1 MKAKLLSIVLLI
13 ALFWGMAAVQ
23 PGYAQDTAPTEGL
36 NQTGV
41 SITPA
46 TDSKSG
52 QPGTLVTYSLTVANN
67 TGGDIELKV
76 TANNFSSTTWGVN
89 LDAPNA
95 FTLGNGSTKT
105 VVVTIAVPDPISIGS
120 MVETT
125 VTVSGVSSTVSA
137 TAKLTTT
144 ASGPA
149 TTPTSPAPGRPLL
162 VLDSYSV
169 GADSIKAG
177 SQFDLTLRVR
187 NNGQDFGRNVVLTFS
202 GSEFMPVDTGGVR
215 SLSEIDPGER
225 LDVVQPFI
233 ASSSLFGVKY
243 GSITVNVSYTD
254 LTGSAS
260 YTETFT
266 ITISLSQPSSSG
278 GVARP
283 TATPTAISRP
293 QLVVS
298 NYETDVE
305 PLQPGSMFTLD
316 LSVTNL
322 GNADARTV
330 TMVLGGGSADT
341 GTPGA
346 GGVSGGGSDLSTFAP
361 LGSSNLV
368 FLGDLPAGASK
379 EISVPL
385 VVNVTANPAAYA
397 FKISFVFDDTKGVRQ
412 SNDQIITLLVFQ
424 LPQVEIGFYRDP
436 GVFMTGNMNML
447 PLQITNLGRKS
458 AVLGNIKVTAQNADV
473 TNNVSLVG
481 ALEPGG
487 YFTLDANVMPY
498 QAGPLDLE
506 VTVNY
511 TDDFNQ
517 QRVIVQNMSI
527 EVQEMPAPEPMPEG
541 QDPNFPTDGNGSSGN
556 ENLWQK
562 IVRFFKGLF
571 GLDSSPSVPETPIEE
586 IPIEPQPG
594 NSKPIQPGPKG

>member
-1 MKAKLLSIVLLI
+1 MKAKLISIVLLI
-13 ALFWGMAAVQ
+13 ALFLGMAAVQ
-23 PGYAQDTAPTEGL
+23 PGYAQDTAPMVGL
-36 NQTGV
+36 NQTGI
-41 SITPA
+41 SITPG
-46 TDSKSG
+46 TDAKSG
-52 QPGTLVTYSLTVANN
+52 QPGAVVLYTLTVKN
-67 TGGDIELKV
+67 TGTTPLTLTIPHPIE
-76 TANNFSSTTWGVN
+76 
-89 LDAPNA
+89 
-95 FTLGNGSTKT
+95 
-105 VVVTIAVPDPISIGS
+105 IGGW
-120 MVETT
+120 T
-125 VTVSGVSSTVSA
+125 VTVNPTTDFTLQPEGVQDVIVAVGIPASA
-137 TAKLTTT
+137 NPGSNYPAKISFLTGGSEIGSAILTTT
-144 ASGPA
+144 TPA
-149 TTPTSPAPGRPLL
+149 TGRPLL

-169 GADSIKAG
+169 GTDSIKAG

-254 LTGSAS
+254 LAGAAT

-283 TATPTAISRP
+283 TATPTAVSRP

-298 NYETDVE
+298 NYGTDVE

-330 TMVLGGGSADT
+330 TMVLGGGGSADT

-346 GGVSGGGSDLSTFAP
+346 GGVSGGGGDLSTFAP

-368 FLGDLPAGASK
+368 YLGDLVAGATQK
-379 EISVPL
+379 ISVPL

-556 ENLWQK
+556 ETLWQK

-571 GLDSSPSVPETPIEE
+571 GLDSSPSAPETPIEE
-586 IPIEPQPG
+586 IPIEPLPG
-594 NSKPIQPGPKG
+594 NTKPIQPGPKG

>member
-1 MKAKLLSIVLLI
+1 MKAKFLSIVLLI
-13 ALFWGMAAVQ
+13 ALFWGIAAVQ
-23 PGYAQDTAPTEGL
+23 PGYAQDTTPTVGL
-36 NQTGV
+36 NQTGILV
-41 SITPA
+41 APS
-46 TDSKSG
+46 TDAKSG
-52 QPGTLVTYSLTVANN
+52 VPGTIVTYTLQVTNN
-67 TGGDIELKV
+67 TTAPITLAVTTASISGSGSGWSVLVNQPSLSLVVGETKSVDVKV
-76 TANNFSSTTWGVN
+76 
-89 LDAPNA
+89 
-95 FTLGNGSTKT
+95 
-105 VVVTIAVPDPISIGS
+105 AVPDVAPGAMNVTAVIFSDG
-120 MVETT
+120 TT
-125 VTVSGVSSTVSA
+125 ELGRST
-137 TAKLTTT
+137 LTTT
-144 ASGPA
+144 AAAPVI
-149 TTPTSPAPGRPLL
+149 TPSPSMSGRPLL

-254 LTGSAS
+254 LAGAAT

-283 TATPTAISRP
+283 TATPTAVSRP

-316 LSVTNL
+316 LIVTNL

-517 QRVIVQNMSI
+517 QRVIIQNMSI
-527 EVQEMPAPEPMPEG
+527 EVQEMQAPEPMPEG
-541 QDPNFPTDGNGSSGN
+541 QDPNFPTDGNGSIGN
-556 ENLWQK
+556 ETLWQK

-586 IPIEPQPG
+586 IPIEPLPG
-594 NSKPIQPGPKG
+594 NTKPIQPGPKG

>member
-1 MKAKLLSIVLLI
+1 MKAKLVSIVLLI
-13 ALFWGMAAVQ
+13 TLLLGMAAVR
-23 PGYAQDTAPTEGL
+23 PVYAQADTPTVTPTVTLTVTPTITQTPTTPVPTTTSTTAP
-36 NQTGV
+36 
-41 SITPA
+41 
-46 TDSKSG
+46 
-52 QPGTLVTYSLTVANN
+52 
-67 TGGDIELKV
+67 
-76 TANNFSSTTWGVN
+76 SSS
-89 LDAPNA
+89 
-95 FTLGNGSTKT
+95 F
-105 VVVTIAVPDPISIGS
+105 
-120 MVETT
+120 
-125 VTVSGVSSTVSA
+125 
-137 TAKLTTT
+137 
-144 ASGPA
+144 
-149 TTPTSPAPGRPLL
+149 RP
-162 VLDSYSV
+162 VIILDSYTV
-169 GADSIKAG
+169 AGDSASPG
-177 SQFDLTLRVR
+177 QRFDLTLRVF
-187 NNGQDFGRNVVLTFS
+187 NTGQDFGRNLIITYS
-202 GSEFMPVDTGGVR
+202 GSDLLPVDTGGVR
-215 SLSEIDPGER
+215 SIGEIDPGEK
-225 LDVVQPFI
+225 LNVVQPFI
-233 ASSSLFGVKY
+233 ASSSLAGAKY
-243 GSITVNVSYTD
+243 ASLTVNISYTD
-254 LTGSAS
+254 LAGSAM

-283 TATPTAISRP
+283 TATPTAVSRP

-341 GTPGA
+341 GTLGA

-368 FLGDLPAGASK
+368 YLGDLAAGATQK
-379 EISVPL
+379 ISVPL

-436 GVFMTGNMNML
+436 GVFMTGNLNML

-487 YFTLDANVMPY
+487 YFTLDANIMPY

-527 EVQEMPAPEPMPEG
+527 AVQEMPAPEPMPEG

-556 ENLWQK
+556 ETFWQK

-571 GLDSSPSVPETPIEE
+571 GLDSSPTEPE
-586 IPIEPQPG
+586 IPVEKTPFEEQPG

>member
-1 MKAKLLSIVLLI
+1 MKAKFLSIVLLI
-13 ALFWGMAAVQ
+13 ALFWGIAAVQ
-23 PGYAQDTAPTEGL
+23 PGYAQDTTPTVGL
-36 NQTGV
+36 NQTGILV
-41 SITPA
+41 APS
-46 TDSKSG
+46 TDAKSG
-52 QPGTLVTYSLTVANN
+52 VPGTIVTYTLQVTNN
-67 TGGDIELKV
+67 TTAPITLAVTTASISGSGSGWSVLVNQPSLSLVVGETKSVDVKV
-76 TANNFSSTTWGVN
+76 
-89 LDAPNA
+89 
-95 FTLGNGSTKT
+95 
-105 VVVTIAVPDPISIGS
+105 AVPDVAPGAMNVTAVIFSDG
-120 MVETT
+120 TT
-125 VTVSGVSSTVSA
+125 ELGRST
-137 TAKLTTT
+137 LTTT
-144 ASGPA
+144 AAAPVI
-149 TTPTSPAPGRPLL
+149 TPSPSMSGRPLL

-187 NNGQDFGRNVVLTFS
+187 NNGQDFGKNVVLTFS
-202 GSEFMPVDTGGVR
+202 GSEFMPVETGGVR

-254 LTGSAS
+254 LAGAAT

-283 TATPTAISRP
+283 TATPTAVSRP

-316 LSVTNL
+316 LIVTNL

-517 QRVIVQNMSI
+517 QRVIVQNMSV

-556 ENLWQK
+556 ETLWQK

-586 IPIEPQPG
+586 IPIEPLPG

>member
-13 ALFWGMAAVQ
+13 ALFLGMAAVQ
-23 PGYAQDTAPTEGL
+23 PSYAQYTAPTVGL

-41 SITPA
+41 SITPG
-46 TDSKSG
+46 TDAKSG
-52 QPGTLVTYSLTVANN
+52 QPGAVVSYTLTITNNSGSPVTLTISSTSISDPKNPWNVEVSPSGVIDLGDAATRTVAITIGIPGTVTPGSMDVTTVRISD
-67 TGGDIELKV
+67 TGGEV
-76 TANNFSSTTWGVN
+76 G
-89 LDAPNA
+89 NA
-95 FTLGNGSTKT
+95 
-105 VVVTIAVPDPISIGS
+105 V
-120 MVETT
+120 
-125 VTVSGVSSTVSA
+125 
-137 TAKLTTT
+137 LTTT
-144 ASGPA
+144 AA
-149 TTPTSPAPGRPLL
+149 AAATSPAPGRPLL

-254 LTGSAS
+254 LAGAAT

-283 TATPTAISRP
+283 TATPTAVSRP

-298 NYETDVE
+298 NYGTDVE

-330 TMVLGGGSADT
+330 TMVLGGGGSADT

-346 GGVSGGGSDLSTFAP
+346 GGVSGGGGDLSTFAP

-368 FLGDLPAGASK
+368 YLGDLVAGATQK
-379 EISVPL
+379 ISVPL

-517 QRVIVQNMSI
+517 QRVIIQNMSI

-541 QDPNFPTDGNGSSGN
+541 QDPNFPTDGNGSIGN

-586 IPIEPQPG
+586 IPIEPLPG
-594 NSKPIQPGPKG
+594 NTKPIQPGPKG

>member
-1 MKAKLLSIVLLI
+1 MKAKFLSIVLLI
-13 ALFWGMAAVQ
+13 ALFLGMAAVQ
-23 PGYAQDTAPTEGL
+23 PGYAQTATPA
-36 NQTGV
+36 V
-41 SITPA
+41 SISPA
-46 TDSKSG
+46 TAAQGG
-52 QPGTLVTYSLTVANN
+52 QPSTIISYTLTVTN
-67 TGGDIELKV
+67 
-76 TANNFSSTTWGVN
+76 ST
-89 LDAPNA
+89 DAEI
-95 FTLGNGSTKT
+95 TLS
-105 VVVTIAVPDPISIGS
+105 
-120 MVETT
+120 
-125 VTVSGVSSTVSA
+125 VSA
-137 TAKLTTT
+137 TGIKGWDVLVDGTVVAPAKTSTPLVVKVSIPNGEPVGSMEVTTVLFLTGGLTYAVQVTTT
-144 ASGPA
+144 A
-149 TTPTSPAPGRPLL
+149 TPAPGRPLL

-254 LTGSAS
+254 LAGVAT

-283 TATPTAISRP
+283 TATPTAVSRP

-298 NYETDVE
+298 NYGTDVE

-330 TMVLGGGSADT
+330 TMVLGGGSVDT

-346 GGVSGGGSDLSTFAP
+346 GGVSGGGGDLSTFAP

-368 FLGDLPAGASK
+368 YLGDLVAGATQK
-379 EISVPL
+379 ISVPL

-397 FKISFVFDDTKGVRQ
+397 FKISFVFDDIKGVRQ

-436 GVFMTGNMNML
+436 GVFMTGSMNML

-527 EVQEMPAPEPMPEG
+527 EVQEMQAPEPMPEG
-541 QDPNFPTDGNGSSGN
+541 QDPNFPTDGNGSIGN

-586 IPIEPQPG
+586 IPIEPLPG
-594 NSKPIQPGPKG
+594 NTKPIQPGPKG

>member
-1 MKAKLLSIVLLI
+1 MKAKFLSIVLLI
-13 ALFWGMAAVQ
+13 TLFLGMAAVQ
-23 PGYAQDTAPTEGL
+23 PGYAQTVTPTISVSPTTAAK
-36 NQTGV
+36 NGV
-41 SITPA
+41 SG
-46 TDSKSG
+46 TDVLYTLTVTNTGTEAVNLIASAPSENLFTVTIDPSAEFTLLPG
-52 QPGTLVTYSLTVANN
+52 AFINVVVRISLSTEVLPGTTEVTNVR
-67 TGGDIELKV
+67 
-76 TANNFSSTTWGVN
+76 FSAGESM
-89 LDAPNA
+89 
-95 FTLGNGSTKT
+95 LGNA
-105 VVVTIAVPDPISIGS
+105 I
-120 MVETT
+120 
-125 VTVSGVSSTVSA
+125 
-137 TAKLTTT
+137 LTTT
-144 ASGPA
+144 ASPA
-149 TTPTSPAPGRPLL
+149 SGRPLL

-187 NNGQDFGRNVVLTFS
+187 NNGQDFGKNVVLTFS

-254 LTGSAS
+254 LAGAAT

-278 GVARP
+278 GTVRP

-298 NYETDVE
+298 NYGTDVE

-330 TMVLGGGSADT
+330 TMVLGGGGADT

-368 FLGDLPAGASK
+368 YLGDLVAGATK

-527 EVQEMPAPEPMPEG
+527 EVQEMPAPESMPEG
-541 QDPNFPTDGNGSSGN
+541 QDPNFPTDGNSSSGN
-556 ENLWQK
+556 ETLWQK

-571 GLDSSPSVPETPIEE
+571 GLDSSPAVPETPIEE
-586 IPIEPQPG
+586 IPIEPLPG
-594 NSKPIQPGPKG
+594 NTKPIQPGPKG

>member
-1 MKAKLLSIVLLI
+1 MKAKFLSIVLLI
-13 ALFWGMAAVQ
+13 ALFLGMAAVQ
-23 PGYAQDTAPTEGL
+23 PGYAQTATPA
-36 NQTGV
+36 V
-41 SITPA
+41 SISPA
-46 TDSKSG
+46 TAAKNG
-52 QPGTLVTYSLTVANN
+52 VPGAIVTYSLIVTNN
-67 TGGDIELKV
+67 TGGDV
-76 TANNFSSTTWGVN
+76 TLTVTSSSISDISWDVN
-89 LDAPNA
+89 LDTVAP
-95 FTLGNGSTKT
+95 FTLGNGLSR
-105 VVVTIAVPDPISIGS
+105 
-120 MVETT
+120 T
-125 VTVSGVSSTVSA
+125 VTVTVTVPGTVSA
-137 TAKLTTT
+137 GSMLVTTVDFAVTGGETAKAVLTTT
-144 ASGPA
+144 AGPDA
-149 TTPTSPAPGRPLL
+149 IGRPLL

-254 LTGSAS
+254 LAGVAT

-330 TMVLGGGSADT
+330 TMVLGGGGSADT

-346 GGVSGGGSDLSTFAP
+346 GGVSGGGGDLSTFAP

-368 FLGDLPAGASK
+368 YLGDLVAGATQK
-379 EISVPL
+379 ISVPL

-397 FKISFVFDDTKGVRQ
+397 FKISFVFDDIKGVRQ

-517 QRVIVQNMSI
+517 QRVIIQNMSI
-527 EVQEMPAPEPMPEG
+527 EVQEMQAPEPMPEG
-541 QDPNFPTDGNGSSGN
+541 QDPNFPTDGNGSIGN

-586 IPIEPQPG
+586 IPIEPLPG
-594 NSKPIQPGPKG
+594 NTKPIQPGPKG

>member
-1 MKAKLLSIVLLI
+1 
-13 ALFWGMAAVQ
+13 MAAVQ
-23 PGYAQDTAPTEGL
+23 PGYAQDGTPTVGL

-41 SITPA
+41 SITPG
-46 TDSKSG
+46 TDAKSG
-52 QPGTLVTYSLTVANN
+52 QPGAVVFYSLNVTNSGVDPVDLTIPAPASINNWPVTV
-67 TGGDIELKV
+67 DP
-76 TANNFSSTTWGVN
+76 TAFSLASG
-89 LDAPNA
+89 A
-95 FTLGNGSTKT
+95 SKT
-105 VVVTIAVPDPISIGS
+105 VVVTVAVPGAVTVGS
-120 MVETT
+120 MDVTT
-125 VTVSGVSSTVSA
+125 VRINGTGGEVGKAV
-137 TAKLTTT
+137 LTTT
-144 ASGPA
+144 AAAAA
-149 TTPTSPAPGRPLL
+149 TAPAPGRPLI

-169 GADSIKAG
+169 GADSIKPG
-177 SQFDLTLRVR
+177 SQFNLTLRVLNR
-187 NNGQDFGRNVVLTFS
+187 GQDWGRNVVLTFS
-202 GSEFMPVDTGGVR
+202 GSEFMPVETGGVR
-215 SLSEIDPGER
+215 VLSEIDPGER

-233 ASSSLFGVKY
+233 ASSSLFGMKY

-254 LTGSAS
+254 LAGTATF
-260 YTETFT
+260 TETFT

-278 GVARP
+278 GVVRP
-283 TATPTAISRP
+283 TATPTAVSRP

-298 NYETDVE
+298 NYATDVE
-305 PLQPGSMFTLD
+305 PLQPGSMFSLS

-330 TMVLGGGSADT
+330 TMVLGGGSADS

-346 GGVSGGGSDLSTFAP
+346 GVSGGGSDLSTFAP

-368 FLGDLPAGASK
+368 YLGDLPAGATK

-397 FKISFVFDDTKGVRQ
+397 FKISFVFDDTKGARQ

-458 AVLGNIKVTAQNADV
+458 TVLGNIKVTAQNADV

-487 YFTLDANVMPY
+487 YFTLDANVMPF

-517 QRVIVQNMSI
+517 QRVIVQNLSI
-527 EVQEMPAPEPMPEG
+527 EVQEMPAFEPMPEG
-541 QDPNFPTDGNGSSGN
+541 QDPNFPANGSNGSGT
-556 ENLWQK
+556 ETLWQK

-571 GLDSSPSVPETPIEE
+571 GLDSSPSQPEKPIEE
-586 IPIEPQPG
+586 IPIEPLPG

>member
-13 ALFWGMAAVQ
+13 ALFLGMAAVQ
-23 PGYAQDTAPTEGL
+23 PGYAQTTTPA
-36 NQTGV
+36 V
-41 SITPA
+41 SISPA
-46 TDSKSG
+46 TAAKNG
-52 QPGTLVTYSLTVANN
+52 VPGAIVTYSLTVTNN
-67 TGGDIELKV
+67 TGGDV
-76 TANNFSSTTWGVN
+76 TLTVTSSSISDISWDVN
-89 LDAPNA
+89 LDTVAP
-95 FTLGNGSTKT
+95 FTLGNGLSR
-105 VVVTIAVPDPISIGS
+105 
-120 MVETT
+120 T
-125 VTVSGVSSTVSA
+125 VTVTVTVPGTVSA
-137 TAKLTTT
+137 GSMLVTTVDFAVTGGETAKAVLTTT
-144 ASGPA
+144 AGPA
-149 TTPTSPAPGRPLL
+149 AIGRPLL

-169 GADSIKAG
+169 GADSIKPG

-187 NNGQDFGRNVVLTFS
+187 NNGQDWGKNVVFTFS

-254 LTGSAS
+254 LAGSAS

-283 TATPTAISRP
+283 TATPTAVSRP

-298 NYETDVE
+298 NYQTDVE

-368 FLGDLPAGASK
+368 YLGDLAAGATQK
-379 EISVPL
+379 ISVPL
-385 VVNVTANPAAYA
+385 IVNVTANPAAYA

-436 GVFMTGNMNML
+436 GVFMTGNLNML

-556 ENLWQK
+556 ETLWQK

-571 GLDSSPSVPETPIEE
+571 GLDSSPSTPEGPVEE
-586 IPIEPQPG
+586 IPIEPLPG
-594 NSKPIQPGPKG
+594 NTKPIQPGPKG